1 MHNNIIAVIPTYN
14 RGNMLKQCID
24 SLLNQSYPLEKIVII
39 DADSTD
45 NTNDIINSY
54 GSIVDTIHGDG
65 NWWWA
70 TCMNAGIEYGLSKGA
85 DYILAM
91 NDDTFLE
98 TNAIE
103 YLLESSQ
110 KYKGAIIGGIVM
122 DKEKSGQMINK
133 GYGAKYTKYRWYPYK
148 KVVGAVNGRDIYYTE
163 GQSGRGVLFP
173 ASVYKKVGLYDIE
186 NFPHRGDRDFSYRC
200 LQMGIGQYLDSGATV
215 YLNFDSSYQGVANKR
230 FTFKDVKSALFHING
245 LYNIDHQY
253 KFLRK
258 HYKYL
263 WPLWLIGWL
272 LPVVGK
278 CIIRM
283 TPFRGNIFNRFFK
296 RRAYGPN
303 S

>member
-14 RGNMLKQCID
+14 RANMLKECID
-24 SLLNQSYPLEKIVII
+24 SLLNQAYPLKKIVVIN
-39 DADSTD
+39 DDSTD

-70 TCMNAGIEYGLSKGA
+70 TCMNAGIEYALSNGA

-91 NDDTFLE
+91 NDDTSLE
-98 TNAIE
+98 SNALK
-103 YLLESSQ
+103 YLLESNQ
-110 KYKGAIIGGIVM
+110 EYKGAIIGGIVM
-122 DKEKSGQMINK
+122 NKEKRGQIINK

-173 ASVYKKVGLYDIE
+173 VSVYKKIGLYDTD

-200 LQMGIGQYLDSGATV
+200 LKAGIGQYLDSGGVV
-215 YLNFDSSYQGVANKR
+215 YLNFDTSYQGVANKR
-230 FTFKDVKSALFHING
+230 FTPTDVINALFHING

-253 KFLRK
+253 RFLRK

-263 WPLWLIGWL
+263 WPLWFVFWIVIVISICLF
-272 LPVVGK
+272 
-278 CIIRM
+278 RM
-283 TPFRGNIFNRFFK
+283 FPYGTTILK
-296 RRAYGPN
+296 RN
-303 S
+303 